1 MTHLEGKLLSP
12 MAWETAAPACP
23 GGRATQ
29 CGNTDLAVRAGGI
42 ALPAR
47 PGRWIG
53 RTQRAGHYAASPGA
67 GQVRRGRGP
76 AATGEVRSVAGAC
89 RRRRRPRSEEHT
101 SELPS
106 IMRIP
111 NA

>member
-76 AATGEVRSVAGAC
+76 
-89 RRRRRPRSEEHT
+89 RSEEHT
-101 SELPS
+101 SELQS
-106 IMRIP
+106 LMRNSYAVFCLQKKNHTTNKP
-111 NA
+111 